1 MIFFYLLVVGSK
13 LENVLLLG
21 DFNIWVDDCSSSI
34 AMELLTL
41 TETFNF
47 EQHVSGPTHQK
58 GHTLDLVFS
67 LGLNV
72 ANLCVEDV
80 HLSDHS
86 CVLFDLILTTDS
98 VPLEIRSQRRIITED
113 TADRL
118 SAMFDPHLCIDCLDC
133 GLFHLLF

>member
-1 MIFFYLLVVGSK
+1 M
-13 LENVLLLG
+13 
-21 DFNIWVDDCSSSI
+21 D
-34 AMELLTL
+34 LLTL

-58 GHTLDLVFS
+58 GQTLDLVFS

-72 ANLCVEDV
+72 ANLCDV